1 MDDTVVRTAEISDLD
16 QLTTLM
22 YEYIVDFYARPRP
35 SIEKL
40 HSLIGM
46 LFYKQQGVQFVA
58 SQNGKLVGFA
68 TLYFSFSTTRTG
80 KITVMNDLYV
90 TEEMRG
96 TGVAKSLFE
105 ACHSFTNEN
114 GYAHMSWVTA
124 SDNKRAQRFYEKM
137 SGKSGD
143 WINYSI

>member
-1 MDDTVVRTAEISDLD
+1 MNDVEVRTAVISDLNE
-16 QLTTLM
+16 LTTLM
-22 YEYIVDFYARPRP
+22 YEYIVDFYARPKP
-35 SIEKL
+35 PIEKL

-46 LFYKQQGVQFVA
+46 LHYKQQGIQFVA

-68 TLYFSFSTTRTG
+68 TLYFSFSTIRTD

-90 TEEMRG
+90 IKESRG

-105 ACHSFTNEN
+105 ACHSYSKEN

-124 SDNKRAQRFYEKM
+124 ADNSRAQRFYEKM
-137 SGKSGD
+137 DGKFGD
-143 WINYSI
+143 WITYSI